1 MNDQIIEILS
11 KATGWMTAAEIAT
24 EGKWRSASNVSVA
37 LKQLEKSGA
46 VTHRSRMTGD
56 GKEVQW
62 RHADKDFDDAGEVG
76 AKAKRKPKSTA
87 DQSGAARAPEISAD
101 ELRAEIQRQKG
112 IAQEFIDKANR
123 LEQKFSEAVE
133 EVTRLDRELA
143 AAKAKAVPEKKAS
156 KPRKPFSVT
165 GLAGFHAGGDRV
177 TLFLD
182 RRLHAKSIT
191 LPADKL
197 HQLAEMARAA

>member
-1 MNDQIIEILS
+1 M
-11 KATGWMTAAEIAT
+11 
-24 EGKWRSASNVSVA
+24 
-37 LKQLEKSGA
+37 
-46 VTHRSRMTGD
+46 
-56 GKEVQW
+56 
-62 RHADKDFDDAGEVG
+62 
-76 AKAKRKPKSTA
+76 
-87 DQSGAARAPEISAD
+87 
-101 ELRAEIQRQKG
+101 
-112 IAQEFIDKANR
+112 
-123 LEQKFSEAVE
+123 
-133 EVTRLDRELA
+133 TRLDRELA
-143 AAKAKAVPEKKAS
+143 AAKAKAVPEKKTS

>member
-1 MNDQIIEILS
+1 MDARCAGL
-11 KATGWMTAAEIAT
+11 TRAEAGLAPSCARRAGRRRLT
-24 EGKWRSASNVSVA
+24 E
-37 LKQLEKSGA
+37 SGPGL
-46 VTHRSRMTGD
+46 RPGRG
-56 GKEVQW
+56 
-62 RHADKDFDDAGEVG
+62 DAGEVG
-76 AKAKRKPKSTA
+76 AKAKRKPKGAA
-87 DQSGAARAPEISAD
+87 DQTDATKAPEISTD

-143 AAKAKAVPEKKAS
+143 AAKAKAMPEKKSS

-165 GLAGFHAGGDRV
+165 GLSGFHAGGDRV